1 MIIKNNKYKK
11 YKYYINKIIL
21 LTKRIYN
28 LNKHLKKNKKDY
40 KTERILIKIV
50 YKKKNI
56 LKYIKKK
63 YINLYYL
70 IIKKLNIKI
79 KK

>member
-50 YKKKNI
+50 YKKKI
-56 LKYIKKK
+56 Y
-63 YINLYYL
+63 
-70 IIKKLNIKI
+70 
-79 KK
+79 